1 MELNK
6 CLSEK
11 YIETFNQ
18 IIVKVIKNMYD
29 SSVKFVKEIIFPFV
43 EKYNKPILKMLNMK
57 QYRKKQQRRK
67 QLYQKRRAKYGKH

>member
-11 YIETFNQ
+11 DIETFNQ
-18 IIVKVIKNMYD
+18 IIVKGIKNMYD
-29 SSVKFVKEIIFPFV
+29 SLVKFVKEIIFPFI
-43 EKYNKPILKMLNMK
+43 EKYKKPILKILNME

-67 QLYQKRRAKYGKH
+67 QLYQKRRSKYGKH

>member
-11 YIETFNQ
+11 DIETFNQ

-29 SSVKFVKEIIFPFV
+29 SLVKFVKEIIFPFV
-43 EKYNKPILKMLNMK
+43 EKYKKPILKMLNMK
-57 QYRKKQQRRK
+57 QYRKKQQRRR
-67 QLYQKRRAKYGKH
+67 QLYKKRRSKYGKH

>member
-11 YIETFNQ
+11 DIETFNQ
-18 IIVKVIKNMYD
+18 IVKVIKNMYD
-29 SSVKFVKEIIFPFV
+29 SLVKFVKEIIFPFV
-43 EKYNKPILKMLNMK
+43 EKYKKPILKMLNMK

-67 QLYQKRRAKYGKH
+67 QLYQKRRTKYGKH

>member
-11 YIETFNQ
+11 DIETFNQ
-18 IIVKVIKNMYD
+18 IIVKGIKNMYD
-29 SSVKFVKEIIFPFV
+29 SLVKFVKEIIFPFI
-43 EKYNKPILKMLNMK
+43 EKYKKPILKMLNMK